1 MSSEV
6 VMEEASKLIG
16 TGKKHLVMGKAVE
29 AVDALLEACRL
40 LAKKYGDTADECG
53 EAFLWCGKALLELA
67 RMENSVLGN
76 ALEGVPEEEDDDDK
90 EKGQKDEPKDSNFE
104 STENIDEKSRDEL
117 RVQVYDAMAAKKDE
131 EKPSAEEADAE
142 KPSAEEADAE
152 KPSAE
157 EADAEK
163 PSAEEA
169 EKPSA
174 EEAEKPS
181 AEEADSEKPSAEA
194 EEAEKPSAEAEEA
207 EKPSAEAEE
216 AEAEEAEKPSA
227 EAEEAEKPSAEA
239 EEAVAEKPKA
249 DGEKQEERQKTEPE
263 TENES
268 KQTKDKDDEP
278 MKQSVTGEVESDD
291 GEEEEEEGD
300 VEMEEDAEDEVQD
313 GEDTA
318 EKEEEEEEVGNLQM
332 AWEMLEVAKLIYK
345 RKDLKEDQ
353 LMAAQAHLKLG
364 EVSVESGN
372 YTQALQDFQE
382 CLKLQTKHLDSDSRQ
397 LAETHYQLG
406 VTYGLDLQYSL
417 AVEALNSSISVIK
430 CRLGKLQELLD
441 QTKEPEEHPAEKKEM
456 EELHALL
463 PEIQEKVEDATESLK
478 TASTAAEAVKA
489 VLDGASTS
497 GFTTSTEGNVSSSS
511 TIKDT
516 PPSKV
521 STSTVKVSDIS
532 HLVRKRKPEES
543 PVKEGV
549 KKVKQDDAHEPQTNG
564 NHNGHTNGTKV

>member
-131 EKPSAEEADAE
+131 EKPSAD
-142 KPSAEEADAE
+142 
-152 KPSAE
+152 
-157 EADAEK
+157 
-163 PSAEEA
+163 
-169 EKPSA
+169 
-174 EEAEKPS
+174 
-181 AEEADSEKPSAEA
+181 
-194 EEAEKPSAEAEEA
+194 AEAEEA